1 MQLDRK
7 ALERLL
13 TLNDAQLKGVIEAL
27 AAESGLD
34 LGNFGIS
41 QNDIASIRKA
51 LSGATDEDIKKAA
64 EQLNAYNKSRRS
76 KS

>member
-1 MQLDRK
+1 MQLDRR

-13 TLNDAQLKGVIEAL
+13 TLNDAQLKGVIESL